1 MIAPSVVNEIK
12 RLLAERTLSQR
23 KIAARTGV
31 SRGTVGAIAR
41 GNRPDYE
48 ALRNK
53 AKEQEPEEPTGPPQR
68 CPTCGGMVTMPC
80 RVCRVRKLVA
90 QRRIAPRPVRPD
102 EPLQL
107 ELVGAHRA
115 RYERLR
121 AHRERTMLIPQRRKK
136 P

>member
-1 MIAPSVVNEIK
+1 MIAPSVVHRIEQ
-12 RLLAERTLSQR
+12 LLAEGGLSQR
-23 KIAARTGV
+23 KIAGLTGV

-41 GNRPDYE
+41 GKRPDYE
-48 ALRNK
+48 AIRKK
-53 AKEQEPEEPTGPPQR
+53 AAEKKPEEPAGPPRR
-68 CPTCGGMVTMPC
+68 CPTCGGMVILPC

-90 QRRIAPRPVRPD
+90 QHRVAPRPARPD

-107 ELVGAHRA
+107 ELVGEHRT

-121 AHRERTMLIPQRRKK
+121 ARRETTIPIPQRREE

>member
-1 MIAPSVVNEIK
+1 MIAPSVVNRIK
-12 RLLAERTLSQR
+12 CLLAEGTLSQR
-23 KIAARTGV
+23 KIAGLTGV

-48 ALRNK
+48 AIRKK
-53 AKEQEPEEPTGPPQR
+53 AGEEAPEEPAGPPQR

-90 QRRIAPRPVRPD
+90 QRRVAPRPARPE
-102 EPLQL
+102 EPLRL
-107 ELVGAHRA
+107 DLVGDHRT
-115 RYERLR
+115 RYQGLR
-121 AHRERTMLIPQRRKK
+121 AHRKRTIPV